1 MSVPVLWIGLDDLDG
16 EDSED
21 TGSIASKIANELR
34 LQGLSVEIF
43 KLQLPKLDD
52 IGFDNDNA
60 AFAIKVRMD
69 PGEAMDFI
77 GELVTEFSSI
87 ESDPGLAI
95 VMDRAFPLAVKLAKA
110 SLNSKVPKE
119 LVLEVSEQ
127 TGIQLL
133 ELGGNGDGII
143 GAFAAAVLA
152 SVGYAE
158 EVKIIA

>member
-1 MSVPVLWIGLDDLDG
+1 MSAPILWIGLDDLDG

-21 TGSIASKIANELR
+21 TGPIASKIARQLR
-34 LQGLSVEIF
+34 LKGYNVEMF
-43 KLQLPKLDD
+43 KLQLPKLNG

-60 AFAIKVRMD
+60 AYAIRVRMD
-69 PGEAMDFI
+69 PGEAMDFV
-77 GELVTEFSSI
+77 GELVMDLSSI

-110 SLNSKVPKE
+110 SLNSKIPKE

-133 ELGGNGDGII
+133 ELGGSGDGVI
-143 GAFAAAVLA
+143 GAFAVAVLA
-152 SVGYAE
+152 SVGCAE
-158 EVKIIA
+158 KLQIDV

>member
-1 MSVPVLWIGLDDLDG
+1 MSAPMLWIGLDDLDG

-21 TGSIASKIANELR
+21 TGSIASKIAHQLR
-34 LQGLSVEIF
+34 LQGYSVEVF
-43 KLQLPKLDD
+43 KLQLPKLKE
-52 IGFDNDNA
+52 IGFDNDNVA
-60 AFAIKVRMD
+60 YAIKVRMD
-69 PGEAMDFI
+69 PGEAMDFV
-77 GELVTEFSSI
+77 GGLVMDLSSN

-110 SLNSKVPKE
+110 SLNSKIPKE

-133 ELGGNGDGII
+133 ELGGNGDGVI
-143 GAFAAAVLA
+143 GAFAVAVLA

-158 EVKIIA
+158 KLQIDV